1 MGKTQK
7 KVMNNAAHIFDK
19 EVKIKTLTWL
29 VIFDYVKSMDEQRRL
44 ATSNIGPA
52 SGPRSPTA
60 TSEGSLAR
68 MVALALDGDD
78 DGASPSSSS
87 SHPPHARLHI
97 LPPTPPLP
105 PPHFRPPPLPALPP
119 LPPPPP
125 ALG

>member
-1 MGKTQK
+1 
-7 KVMNNAAHIFDK
+7 MNNAAHIFEK

-97 LPPTPPLP
+97 LPP
-105 PPHFRPPPLPALPP
+105 PHFRQPPSPAVPP